1 MIMFISYKQLLQVYR
16 VLSRGHKIMPIYVKI
31 NKKCITFLFRRKWSE
46 PLNISVV
53 GVSEVDSIGGSSGCA
68 SFFEARNLQI
78 QLFNIQI
85 LQVQHLHVFVY
96 SRTHVTLVQVE
107 FKVRSSNIAFFSH
120 FISSLSQ
127 VLHSYPLHTSCS
139 VYCSFHFI
147 VFC

>member
-53 GVSEVDSIGGSSGCA
+53 GVSELDSIGGSSGCA

-107 FKVRSSNIAFFSH
+107 FKVRTLLSFL
-120 FISSLSQ
+120 ISSLLSPK
-127 VLHSYPLHTSCS
+127 SYIVILFTLLAQYT
-139 VYCSFHFI
+139 VVFI
-147 VFC
+147 S